1 MALHLVCKKCGKLT
15 TRKNQVCA
23 KCVEELKNAQIK
35 EAQKDLQKKANI
47 AKDLLSAINETPD
60 GSFRMR

>member
-15 TRKNQVCA
+15 TRKKQVCA
-23 KCVEELKNAQIK
+23 KCDAESKNAQIK
-35 EAQKDLQKKANI
+35 EAQKDMYKNANL

>member
-15 TRKNQVCA
+15 TRKKQVCA
-23 KCVEELKNAQIK
+23 SCDKESKNTQIK
-35 EAQKDLQKKANI
+35 EAQKDMRKNANI
-47 AKDLLSAINETPD
+47 AKDLLSHINETPD